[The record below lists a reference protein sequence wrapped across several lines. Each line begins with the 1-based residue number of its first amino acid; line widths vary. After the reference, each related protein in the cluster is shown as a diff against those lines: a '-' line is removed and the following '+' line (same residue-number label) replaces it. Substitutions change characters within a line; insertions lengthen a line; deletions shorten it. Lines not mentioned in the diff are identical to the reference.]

1 MKRILLIEDDVPQRS
16 LFKTT
21 LENSGYHVVEASDGQ
36 EGLRLYQHQPW
47 RSESLPTFLCRKKMA
62 SERFLT

>member
-1 MKRILLIEDDVPQRS
+1 VPQRC

-36 EGLRLYQHQPW
+36 EGYGFTNTNP
-47 RSESLPTFLCRKKMA
+47 A
-62 SERFLT
+62 I